1 MAEYVGRR
9 IVPRHAG
16 VWVIQKEYEE
26 LMVVLDAATGDSYIS
41 RLPVPA
47 GTALSDENYWMLFS
61 LYSAQIAEAEKHLE
75 DTASEIREELAGTE
89 KRIGEA
95 LSETESRIGESLTA
109 TENRLNAR
117 VDVVGDISDPEVRRI
132 VDRIDNNRYLEIG
145 EILPSTGMIAS
156 RFEKNEA
163 DAAVCFGQDFS
174 SGIGKTGRGQVKI
187 IGDGSDPNSAQMVV
201 NYVMGVLRDEQAD
214 VSASLSGQEALSD
227 NAPSVQLMY
236 NPAMKSAYNFVPGVM
251 GLILMMICSMMT
263 SVSIVREK
271 EMGTME
277 LLLVSPVKPLWI
289 IVSKVLPYL
298 LVSTINFIT
307 ILLLSRY
314 MMGVPLRGSLL
325 LLSGVAVLF
334 VFTSLSLGLLI
345 SVVASTQKSALLL
358 SGMGLMMPTVL
369 LSGIIFP
376 CENMPVILQCLSHLI
391 PAKWFI
397 IIVKKIMIQGA
408 GFPYI
413 IKEFCILAGMTFF
426 LMTLSVKKFRVRL

>member
-1 MAEYVGRR
+1 MNEFLAFVRKEFRHILR
-9 IVPRHAG
+9 DKRTMMIVL
-16 VWVIQKEYEE
+16 I
-26 LMVVLDAATGDSYIS
+26 
-41 RLPVPA
+41 LPVVQ
-47 GTALSDENYWMLFS
+47 MILFGF
-61 LYSAQIAEAEKHLE
+61 AVR
-75 DTASEIREELAGTE
+75 TEIE
-89 KRIGEA
+89 
-95 LSETESRIGESLTA
+95 
-109 TENRLNAR
+109 NAR

-201 NYVMGVLRDEQAD
+201 NYVMGVLRDEQED

-376 CENMPVILQCLSHLI
+376 CESMPVILQCLSHLI

>member
-1 MAEYVGRR
+1 MDEFLAFVRKEFRHILR
-9 IVPRHAG
+9 DKRTMMIVL
-16 VWVIQKEYEE
+16 I
-26 LMVVLDAATGDSYIS
+26 
-41 RLPVPA
+41 LPVVQ
-47 GTALSDENYWMLFS
+47 MILFGF
-61 LYSAQIAEAEKHLE
+61 AVR
-75 DTASEIREELAGTE
+75 TEIE
-89 KRIGEA
+89 
-95 LSETESRIGESLTA
+95 
-109 TENRLNAR
+109 NAR

-227 NAPSVQLMY
+227 NAPSVQPMY